1 MIKVKHGET
10 LRRINGCV
18 NEDGQLDLDMD
29 GLREK
34 VRSLFKFTSE
44 ADFTLTYVDED
55 GDVVTLV
62 EDEDLRDAM
71 SQSLNPLRIA
81 VNLNEKSG
89 RSYTRSSGSSTPLR
103 SPRVQNP
110 VPNLDRSVSEILK
123 SVPEPLRETLSKISH
138 DLASKASSSV
148 PGLAELVDGFSKMG
162 QSYINPISEIQV
174 GTESGTQT
182 EASRSVMCP
191 SMNKEPEALK
201 DGRGN
206 EGPSYK
212 HNQKLLLEGIRAV
225 EASVT
230 PDASSDAVCD
240 RKDEV
245 KKIGGCDY
253 VPKAGDF
260 GWCGWKFASST
271 LPASDEK
278 ALKAKEPLKPV
289 CAGTSANTAGSL
301 GQKAVDS
308 RNSVGIVFPSLNLM
322 NECPFTGMPV
332 ADDSAMP
339 FKHNGSGSHPFR
351 RNYNHIEGLGGIFH
365 RGVRCDGCGV
375 YPITGPRFKSKVK
388 EDYDL
393 CRICFSEMGD
403 EADYI
408 RMDRP
413 VLYRHPYYHR
423 KGLSDPMQNTW
434 MRPPTVPHVQR
445 CGGMQPSR
453 RKLDSRFILDVNI
466 LDGTIMGPSTPF
478 TKIWRIRN
486 NGSMVWPQGT
496 QLVWIGG
503 DKLSEAHSVELQINS
518 YGLAV
523 DNELDVAVDFTAP
536 ELPGRYISYWRM
548 SSPYGQKFG
557 QRVWVLIQVDAS
569 LKDSVCDSLSGLN
582 LNLPPNGS
590 TTETEMVNL
599 NAEPMV
605 VEDTLHEPN
614 NPNMASALLEPMV
627 EAHPH
632 DQERNFP
639 INDTLLVGGGFS
651 APIPPE
657 VPASVSYPVVD
668 SSEVAP
674 VAASYMPS
682 TSSGLTSPG
691 LLASAQGASENNDVE
706 QTLLRELEEM
716 GFKQVDLNKEVLRM
730 NEYNLEQSVDELCGV
745 AEWDPILEELRE
757 MGFSDNVTNKRLLQ
771 KNNGS
776 IKRVVMDLIAGE
788 KV

>member
-1 MIKVKHGET
+1 MESTIVIKVNHGET
-10 LRRINGCV
+10 LRRINGRV
-18 NEDGQLDLDMD
+18 NEDGQLDLDLD
-29 GLREK
+29 GLRVK
-34 VRSLFKFTSE
+34 VCGLFKFAAE

-55 GDVVTLV
+55 GDIVTLV
-62 EDEDLRDAM
+62 DDEDLRDAM

-81 VNLNEKSG
+81 VKLNERSG
-89 RSYTRSSGSSTPLR
+89 RSYTRSSGSSTPMR
-103 SPRVQNP
+103 SPSVQNP

-123 SVPEPLRETLSKISH
+123 SVPEPVREALSKISL

-148 PGLAELVDGFSKMG
+148 PGLAELVDCFSKMG
-162 QSYINPISEIQV
+162 QSYTNPLSEIQA
-174 GTESGTQT
+174 GTESSTEI
-182 EASRSVMCP
+182 EASRSAMCP

-206 EGPSYK
+206 EGPSYIN
-212 HNQKLLLEGIRAV
+212 NQKLVLEGIRAV

-230 PDASSDAVCD
+230 PDASCD
-240 RKDEV
+240 REDKVEKV
-245 KKIGGCDY
+245 GGSDY
-253 VPKAGDF
+253 IPKAGDF
-260 GWCGWKFASST
+260 GWFDSKSVASN
-271 LPASDEK
+271 LPASGKK
-278 ALKAKEPLKPV
+278 AMKAKEPRKPV
-289 CAGTSANTAGSL
+289 GVGASANTAGSL
-301 GQKAVDS
+301 GQATMDS
-308 RNSVGIVFPSLNLM
+308 RNSFRVFPSLNLM
-322 NECPFTGMPV
+322 NECPFTGMPL
-332 ADDSAMP
+332 ADDSALPIKRNCSRFPP
-339 FKHNGSGSHPFR
+339 FS
-351 RNYNHIEGLGGIFH
+351 RNYNHGEGLGGIFH

-393 CRICFSEMGD
+393 CLICFTEMGD
-403 EADYI
+403 ESDYI

-413 VLYRHPYYHR
+413 VPYRHPYHHH
-423 KGLSDPMQNTW
+423 KGLSDPNTW
-434 MRPPTVPHVQR
+434 MRPPTAPHVLR
-445 CGGMQPSR
+445 CGGMQPHR

-466 LDGTIMGPSTPF
+466 LDGTVMGPSTPF
-478 TKIWRIRN
+478 TKIWRIKN

-503 DKLSEAHSVELQINS
+503 DKLSEALSVELQISS

-536 ELPGRYISYWRM
+536 ELPGRYTSYWRM

-557 QRVWVLIQVDAS
+557 QRVWVLIQVDSS
-569 LKDSVCDSLSGLN
+569 LKDSMCDSLSDLN
-582 LNLPPNGS
+582 LNLPPNSS
-590 TTETEMVNL
+590 TPETEMVNL

-614 NPNMASALLEPMV
+614 NSNLAPALLEPMV
-627 EAHPH
+627 EAQPN
-632 DQERNFP
+632 DQEQNFP

-651 APIPPE
+651 APLPPE
-657 VPASVSYPVVD
+657 VPTLVSYPVVD

-674 VAASYMPS
+674 VVPSYLPS
-682 TSSGLTSPG
+682 TSSGLPS
-691 LLASAQGASENNDVE
+691 SSQGASEITGVE

-716 GFKQVDLNKEVLRM
+716 GFKQVDLNKEILRM

-757 MGFSDNVTNKRLLQ
+757 MGFSDNVTNKRLLK

-788 KV
+788 KA